1 MPVLSAMI
9 RGADDGNDII
19 VLDYK
24 EDDLD
29 QIFDKFFAN
38 KGWTFLGSEVHF
50 LERIESK
57 KCQNSDSKATVKPV
71 KLTQNG

>member
-1 MPVLSAMI
+1 MKKICTFLPVLSAMI
-9 RGADDGNDII
+9 RGADDGKDII

-38 KGWTFLGSEVHF
+38 KG
-50 LERIESK
+50 
-57 KCQNSDSKATVKPV
+57 
-71 KLTQNG
+71 